1 MSNVPLKVKI
11 SEIEKKLCMI
21 IPKVYRDFLLE
32 NKDMNFNLQ

>member
-21 IPKVYRDFLLE
+21 IPKVYRDF
-32 NKDMNFNLQ
+32 FA